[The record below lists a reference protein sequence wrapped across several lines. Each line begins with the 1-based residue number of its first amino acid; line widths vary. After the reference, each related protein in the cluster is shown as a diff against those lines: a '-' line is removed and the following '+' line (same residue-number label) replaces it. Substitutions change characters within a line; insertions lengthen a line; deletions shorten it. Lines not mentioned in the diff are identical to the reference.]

1 MFCMWSRCISLLF
14 LLSIHHPYESPHLFN
29 MFFPEAQHD
38 LFVPVTQRLSQSVV
52 KYSDVYRQNVERLI
66 THIVIFFFVF
76 PFL

>member
-52 KYSDVYRQNVERLI
+52 KYSDV
-66 THIVIFFFVF
+66 
-76 PFL
+76 